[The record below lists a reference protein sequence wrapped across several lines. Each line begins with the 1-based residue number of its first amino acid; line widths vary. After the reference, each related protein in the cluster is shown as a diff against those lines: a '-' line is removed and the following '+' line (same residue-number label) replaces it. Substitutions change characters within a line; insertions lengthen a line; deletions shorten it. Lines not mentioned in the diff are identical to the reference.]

1 MFMLSPIPASK
12 TLDFDQISPRNAKK
26 GTPETYKNQCGR
38 RKTVELPEGGECTP
52 PPANFSPGGT
62 PGGTPG
68 GQTEKWSEM
77 ASQRS
82 KKAEIKAIRCRI
94 SRGIRIRALKPR
106 IPAKKGPKSR
116 KTFTEVQKF

>member
-1 MFMLSPIPASK
+1 MHPP
-12 TLDFDQISPRNAKK
+12 
-26 GTPETYKNQCGR
+26 G
-38 RKTVELPEGGECTP
+38 EL
-52 PPANFSPGGT
+52 FPGGT
-62 PGGTPG
+62 PGETPG
-68 GQTEKWSEM
+68 GTPSGPGWQTAKWSEM

-82 KKAEIKAIRCRI
+82 KKAEIKAIRYRI